1 MASVTFKRG
10 TRAEIE
16 ATAKQ
21 DGQILMETDQN
32 KKNKMYIDLPDG
44 SRVLIGNSGEAI
56 DTSYDNTTSGIDA
69 TNVQSAI
76 DELDNTVDTLNSN
89 LSLRP
94 YMKTYYSSSKNQ
106 ISITLTEKS
115 RYGMLIFGGANGSS
129 FFGAVDIESTGAN
142 MCHAFL
148 GGQLKEIA
156 VSNND
161 YVVTLDG
168 LSKYGFYTVISPYK
182 IL

>member
-56 DTSYDNTTSGIDA
+56 DTSYDNTTSGLDA

-76 DELDNTVDTLNSN
+76 DELNSN
-89 LSLRP
+89 LS
-94 YMKTYYSSSKNQ
+94 KKVTGYYSSGVLNNCKIGYQTIVLDFSTSEKLKTF
-106 ISITLTEKS
+106 SIESDIKILLDVITSLSTGFTTLKPIVAIQSIDNENKTFTVAYSADAEFTINVHC
-115 RYGMLIFGGANGSS
+115 LL
-129 FFGAVDIESTGAN
+129 FGA
-142 MCHAFL
+142 
-148 GGQLKEIA
+148 
-156 VSNND
+156 
-161 YVVTLDG
+161 
-168 LSKYGFYTVISPYK
+168 
-182 IL
+182 

>member
-56 DTSYDNTTSGIDA
+56 DTSYDNTTSGLDA

-76 DELDNTVDTLNSN
+76 DTLNSN
-89 LSLRP
+89 LSKKQDKLKIKDVNIKLKNCSFQRST
-94 YMKTYYSSSKNQ
+94 YFYYSNLEASDLIGSHSMILSVTIVWWARLTNPIMLQLDMDGIYLSLTIPKDSMNDWMDDSQ
-106 ISITLTEKS
+106 INVRFTYL
-115 RYGMLIFGGANGSS
+115 
-129 FFGAVDIESTGAN
+129 
-142 MCHAFL
+142 
-148 GGQLKEIA
+148 
-156 VSNND
+156 
-161 YVVTLDG
+161 
-168 LSKYGFYTVISPYK
+168 
-182 IL
+182 